1 MTRPSW
7 LGRAVMNEHHHAI
20 EQASRR
26 WRGGRRDDSA
36 RTRRQILI
44 STQVQKQEPHRLRQE
59 GGGPGIAGPDGP
71 RLLEERAGFRAR
83 RGVYRVIVFTGVAA
97 ADAHPD
103 AVHDDVWL
111 DAVDVRALDLPQAR
125 GRVAPVDGPVVLT
138 VVCVF
143 INFTSKGPAAPV
155 ADAAARRRRARRVR
169 PALRRPFVRKSIYI
183 YTHTFTRLASG
194 SHMYMYRPLGCH
206 NGGDR
211 V

>member
-1 MTRPSW
+1 MTLPFW
-7 LGRAVMNEHHHAI
+7 LRRTVRNRQRHAN

-125 GRVAPVDGPVVLT
+125 GPVHGPVGLT
-138 VVCVF
+138 VVLYLLVCTPYAPREREPYGALGQRCCGGTAGEGVF
-143 INFTSKGPAAPV
+143 PGLQSPSRPV
-155 ADAAARRRRARRVR
+155 ALVAV
-169 PALRRPFVRKSIYI
+169 
-183 YTHTFTRLASG
+183 G
-194 SHMYMYRPLGCH
+194 SSTMGT
-206 NGGDR
+206 
-211 V
+211 